1 MDDAS
6 LTQPRLS
13 FLLKLERWFE
23 GVKFFI
29 NVYTKAHAETC
40 LQDLENTRHLLSDQE
55 YEEKLQHILKD
66 VARFQD
72 LCRMRRFLS
81 DVEFEEIKQGIMNEM
96 FGQVVDQEAGN
107 THEKV

>member
-1 MDDAS
+1 M
-6 LTQPRLS
+6 TQPRLS

-55 YEEKLQHILKD
+55 YEKKRRDILKD

-72 LCRMRRFLS
+72 LCRMKRWLS
-81 DVEFEEIKQGIMNEM
+81 DVEFEEIKQGIMNEVL
-96 FGQVVDQEAGN
+96 GQVVDQGVGN
-107 THEKV
+107 THDII